1 MSLKKFMWWFKINP
15 AIPRIFHFR
24 FHGDFKTSG
33 WLKEKKK
40 KDVSPNSDTT
50 SQKFTMETTVSI
62 KLLQRPLKV

>member
-1 MSLKKFMWWFKINP
+1 MVTLKPLDDSKK
-15 AIPRIFHFR
+15 
-24 FHGDFKTSG
+24 
-33 WLKEKKK
+33 KKK